1 MIDGKLRSL
10 YRRRYCLDCSPFGTH
25 NTSKVPVG
33 SAEPAERERA
43 RRDRRNEQFRRYLNR
58 RRRER
63 KQELVASRAGRCM
76 DCGYS
81 TCLDALE
88 FHHRDMTTKEF
99 GLGNFNGTWA
109 RVLAEAEKCDLL
121 CSNCHS
127 IRHGW
132 DKIPPSSR
140 QVELR
145 RAAKMRAIAMFGD
158 GCEACAGTFPAS
170 VFQFHHWD
178 ADRKEFG
185 FSNAGVYRRWEA
197 MFAELIQCVMLCAKC
212 HREVHAGIRT
222 LSGDRFGTL
231 GRSNADQ
238 PAVA

>member
-1 MIDGKLRSL
+1 M
-10 YRRRYCLDCSPFGTH
+10 H
-25 NTSKVPVG
+25 NTSKLPVG
-33 SAEPAERERA
+33 GPEPAERERT
-43 RRDRRNEQFRRYLNR
+43 RRHRRNEQFRRYLKK

-63 KQELVASRAGRCM
+63 KQKLVASRGGRCV

-88 FHHRDMTTKEF
+88 FHHRDMSTKEF
-99 GLGNFNGTWA
+99 GLGTFNGTWA
-109 RVLAEAEKCDLL
+109 RVVAEAEKCDLV

-140 QVELR
+140 QVEIR
-145 RAAKMRAIAMFGD
+145 RESKMRAIAMFG
-158 GCEACAGTFPAS
+158 GACEACGGTFPAS

-178 ADRKEFG
+178 AARKEFG
-185 FSNAGVYRRWEA
+185 FSGSGVYRRWEA
-197 MFAELIQCVMLCAKC
+197 VFAELIKCVMLCANC

-222 LSGDRFGTL
+222 LSGEMFGIL
-231 GRSNADQ
+231 GGSDGHQ